1 MATRF
6 IFNPPVDAGEFDD
19 KVSLDQHPEHRILK
33 NSGATV
39 VDALTVET
47 DSEPEVLNLQ
57 QELAKLF
64 GTVTVQRG
72 VRFESGSNGK

>member
-6 IFNPPVDAGEFDD
+6 IFNPPV
-19 KVSLDQHPEHRILK
+19 
-33 NSGATV
+33 
-39 VDALTVET
+39 ET
-47 DSEPEVLNLQ
+47 DSETEILNLQ

-72 VRFESGSNGK
+72 VRLH

>member
-6 IFNPPVDAGEFDD
+6 IFNPPVDAGDFEN
-19 KVSLDQHPEHRILK
+19 KVSLNQHPEHRIVK
-33 NSGATV
+33 KSGATM

-47 DSEPEVLNLQ
+47 GSDAEILNLQ
-57 QELAKLF
+57 QELARLF

-72 VRFESGSNGK
+72 VELE

>member
-6 IFNPPVDAGEFDD
+6 IFNPPVDAVEFDE
-19 KVSLDQHPEHRILK
+19 KVALEQHPEHRISIK
-33 NSGATV
+33 SGSTV
-39 VDALTVET
+39 VDELTVET
-47 DSEPEVLNLQ
+47 DSDTEILNLQ

-72 VRFESGSNGK
+72 VRLH